1 MLKTWYFSYSAFW
14 SAGQWGTIDPLW
26 LRYCFNEA
34 LCTISSIT
42 PIRVDFFPFLVCVES
57 LENRRHYACEKSLC
71 RANNQDHAFHQIMH
85 CSHKL
90 TRLRSRHPLENL
102 DLTIS
107 VVDNSVPE
115 DLAGFIQRWLKET
128 SGSKLPSDA
137 CRRQIVKIGCFVC

>member
-1 MLKTWYFSYSAFW
+1 MWYFPYSTFW
-14 SAGQWGTIDPLW
+14 SVGLWGTIDPLW

-42 PIRVDFFPFLVCVES
+42 LIRINFFPFLVCIES
-57 LENRRHYACEKSLC
+57 LKNRHHYAREKSLR
-71 RANNQDHAFHQIMH
+71 RANNQNRTFHQMMH

-102 DLTIS
+102 DRTIS

-115 DLAGFIQRWLKET
+115 DLAEFIQQWSKVP
-128 SGSKLPSDA
+128 SGCKLP
-137 CRRQIVKIGCFVC
+137 RKQ